1 MRGALAR
8 ALLGVASMRDN
19 ETIDP
24 RELNVV
30 VGGMRQW
37 AKSPDN
43 SALVTGLQTLSTSLD
58 SLKSQQNTSSSSAM
72 WMLPLVFAMRN
83 RG

>member
-1 MRGALAR
+1 LLELAD
-8 ALLGVASMRDN
+8 MRDN
-19 ETIDP
+19 EIDP
-24 RELNVV
+24 RELNHV

-37 AKSPDN
+37 AKGPDN
-43 SALVTGLQTLSTSLD
+43 SVLVQGLQTLTSSLD